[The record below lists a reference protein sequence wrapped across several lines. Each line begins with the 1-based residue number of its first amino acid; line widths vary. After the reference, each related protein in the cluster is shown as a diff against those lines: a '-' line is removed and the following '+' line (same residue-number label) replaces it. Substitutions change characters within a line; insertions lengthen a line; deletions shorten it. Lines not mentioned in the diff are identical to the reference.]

1 MRTNYNSSLP
11 FQYIPAVLWVGE
23 GLAQQRRFTI
33 RGKDLFAT
41 AAAAA
46 AAEVAR
52 EFWLSFAGEAI
63 PVLSI
68 ICISDRM

>member
-33 RGKDLFAT
+33 WGKDLF
-41 AAAAA
+41 AAA
-46 AAEVAR
+46 AAEVAQ
-52 EFWLSFAGEAI
+52 EFWLSFAGETI

-68 ICISDRM
+68 ISISDRM

>member
-1 MRTNYNSSLP
+1 M
-11 FQYIPAVLWVGE
+11 WVGE

-33 RGKDLFAT
+33 RGKDLF